1 MLKQLL
7 QKHIVAMGG
16 GGWGMEPDNPLL
28 DWYVYDL
35 SDKEKPKVCFLATA
49 SGDSEEYIARFYR
62 HFVPN
67 PAHLSH
73 LSLFKP
79 HTADLKSF
87 ILEQDI
93 IYVGGGNTKSLIA
106 LWKEWQLDNILREA
120 WEQEIVLCGLSAGSI
135 CWFEEGLTDSIPGKY
150 TPLKCLGLI
159 PGSNCPHYDG
169 ESERRPT
176 YHQLLSQGLIK
187 EGYAT
192 DDGVALHFI
201 GDCLHKIVSSRPKAM
216 AYSLTK
222 ENKKVIETSHHPEY
236 LGNLNNND
244 D

>member
-1 MLKQLL
+1 MSEKLL
-7 QKHIVAMGG
+7 QRQIVAMGG

-28 DWYVYDL
+28 DFYIYNL
-35 SDKEKPKVCFLATA
+35 SNKEEPKVCFIPTA
-49 SGDSEEYIARFYR
+49 SGDSEEYIQRFYR
-62 HFVPN
+62 HFAPQ

-87 ILEQDI
+87 ILDQNI

-106 LWKEWQLDNILREA
+106 LWKEWQLDEILRQA
-120 WEQEIVLCGLSAGSI
+120 WERGIILCGLSAGSI

-150 TPLKCLGLI
+150 TSLKCLGFL

-169 ESERRPT
+169 ETGRRSS
-176 YHQLLSQGLIK
+176 YHHLLSQNLIS

-192 DDGVALHFI
+192 DDGVGLHFV
-201 GDCLHKIVSSRPKAM
+201 GDRLNTIVSSRPTAM
-216 AYSLTK
+216 AYSLK
-222 ENKKVIETSHHPEY
+222 LKKGEVTETPCKPKY
-236 LGNLNNND
+236 LRD
-244 D
+244 RK